1 MAYAQRLHLRL
12 FLEGVEIPV
21 ISASVQSSKNQ
32 AAVATIQI
40 PANDYAFN
48 LRPRTLVHLFCY
60 DIYNGSPSDE
70 QLRVGGVG
78 IHVQGH
84 SYVDPELQGLIPPE
98 RFESTDDQTAV
109 DLENSN
115 YRLLFGGEVLGIS
128 YEKTPVSRGIV
139 LQCVDWSSYW
149 DIAFQ
154 YQVSGMSL
162 GGGGIRAAFT
172 GASTSVFNDFLKSDG
187 DLIIEM
193 MKSPPRSYPSLKNT
207 LLGALVH
214 ILEAIGGTYYGAR
227 AIRGT
232 NDFFSLAEM
241 RLHLTQMIGAN
252 PFSNQDETRLLSAN
266 GFGGLFA
273 RSLGNLGKLVS
284 IRQVLMAL
292 QKYIF
297 HEVVPITTPR
307 FIPAVQDPNVDQFT
321 TADLNDDP
329 RTRPLFQAATQ
340 MNTRAR
346 NIRERQEGISTPQEA
361 DRATRQRGGI
371 EGEIRQLVR
380 TCERAATRARV
391 LEGQV
396 GDATFQQVTAAFSLA
411 GSCFSAVG
419 RYTSQVHLGFPQ
431 ADSPTGQAIVAQMN
445 LAEKYFQS
453 ITNFKYRKRKP
464 TSLRQPDPPPRLLTQ
479 IYRPDVW
486 MVAPPRCN
494 VIFPE
499 LYSSFSYGRNFT
511 AEVSRLLLRTH
522 SAFFGS
528 DILFDGFYMS
538 PSRILGQR
546 TGREIG
552 RGRTGIEPPD
562 LADAPAWVVKDLM
575 DHELY
580 TGIIPA
586 FERMSDLNLN
596 ALRGGSTLIED
607 VKVGY
612 AQLAANHIFFQ
623 YRFKSRQLVCSG
635 KFNPYIAFGFPAL
648 IIDKYQ
654 PLERLTNP
662 DPDRAAQTLAGVL
675 SEGEGDIEGVPEEE
689 RQRIREANNSRAQEF
704 LDALGEPLPN
714 THFLGT
720 PESLSHSLSATSGGQ
735 TNMQMGYARTTDEK
749 TEFLGDNTGFR
760 SRARRVR
767 NGTTNTDVA
776 SLEVPAVG
784 ARGPRGGEI
793 INVTNVTEQYS
804 RRQTR
809 RTTNRTA
816 TGQTR
821 FIGGTRLPL
830 YVPERNYVG
839 RRRRATQV
847 LVGVSQPASSYGTEV
862 LALVGTGGLYQSSVA
877 DGVETLVEFRAF
889 RIQERVGVY
898 RRELVDLPAEEIT
911 FPPWYGDQYRSSQI
925 GSLYSYFF
933 GVGAITDNTVFVAPN
948 SIASVIAQVQNDDA
962 EASAA
967 ADPTN
972 VRAQTIQLANRIRT
986 RITDLFR
993 PAEQDQVVLDPDPT
1007 DAESNGAPGDD
1018 SQQQDV
1024 RGEVAA
1030 RSPMVAA
1037 INEITKTYSLAR
1049 LNGYNVNE
1057 FIKAYTWR
1065 PIASAVD
1072 ILGTA
1077 NLEINDRG
1085 EVVRGT
1091 EGFHSR
1097 AYGDYDDLRTLV
1109 DQGDGRPVRIL
1120 GLTTADPDETRGQE
1134 QRRAERDE
1142 KISQRLDTRK
1152 EKRVHVLRYL
1162 HSLMS
1167 QRGVVG

>member
-12 FLEGVEIPV
+12 FLEGVEVPV

-32 AAVATIQI
+32 AAVASIQI

-48 LRPRTLVHLFCY
+48 LSPRTLVHLFFY
-60 DIYNGSPSDE
+60 DIYNGAPSDE

-78 IHVQGH
+78 IYTQGH
-84 SYVDPELQGLIPPE
+84 SYVDPDLEGLIPPE
-98 RFESTDDQTAV
+98 RFASTEDQSAI

-128 YEKTPVSRGIV
+128 YEKTPQTRAIV

-154 YQVSGMSL
+154 YQIGGFSL

-214 ILEAIGGTYYGAR
+214 ILEAIGGTYYGRR

-252 PFSNQDETRLLSAN
+252 PFSNRDETRLMSAN
-266 GFGGLFA
+266 GFGGLFR
-273 RSLGNLGKLVS
+273 RSLGGLGKLVS

-292 QKYIF
+292 QRFIF

-307 FIPAVQDPNVDQFT
+307 FIPAVQDPNLDQYEV
-321 TADLNDDP
+321 AGLNDEP
-329 RTRPLFQAATQ
+329 RMRPLFQAATQ
-340 MNTRAR
+340 LKNRAR
-346 NIRERQEGISTPQEA
+346 NIRERQEGISTPREA
-361 DRATRQRGGI
+361 DRATTQRGGI

-380 TCERAATRARV
+380 TCERAATRARL
-391 LEGQV
+391 LEGQA
-396 GDATFQQVTAAFSLA
+396 GDASFQQVTAAFSLA

-419 RYTSQVHLGFPQ
+419 RYTSQVRLGFPM
-431 ADSPTGQAIVAQMN
+431 ADSPIGQAIVTQMQ
-445 LAEKYFQS
+445 LAENHFDS
-453 ITNFKYRKRKP
+453 ILNFRYRKRKP
-464 TSLRQPDPPPRLLTQ
+464 QSLRQPDPPPRLLTQ

-528 DILFDGFYMS
+528 DILFDGFYMA

-546 TGREIG
+546 TGKKIG

-562 LADAPAWVVKDLM
+562 LADAPAWVVRDLM

-596 ALRGGSTLIED
+596 ALRGGNVEID
-607 VKVGY
+607 GVKVGY

-635 KFNPYIAFGFPAL
+635 KFNPFVALGFPAL

-654 PLERLTNP
+654 PIDQLTNP
-662 DPDRAAQTLAGVL
+662 DPDRAAQTIAYALT
-675 SEGEGDIEGVPEEE
+675 EGEGDVAGVPDDE
-689 RQRIREANNSRAQEF
+689 RQRIQEANNSRAQEI
-704 LDALGEPLPN
+704 LERIAEPLPN
-714 THFLGT
+714 TNFLGT
-720 PESLSHSLSATSGGQ
+720 PESVSHSVSATSGGQ
-735 TNMQMGYARTTDEK
+735 TSLQMGYARTTDER

-760 SRARRVR
+760 ARSRRVR
-767 NGTTNTDVA
+767 NATTFTDVA
-776 SLEVPAVG
+776 SLEVPSVG
-784 ARGPRGGEI
+784 ARGPRGGE
-793 INVTNVTEQYS
+793 VVNVTEVTDQYR

-809 RTTNRTA
+809 RTTNQTA

-821 FIGGTRLPL
+821 FVGGTRLPL
-830 YVPERNYVG
+830 YVPERNYIG
-839 RRRRATQV
+839 RRRRATKV
-847 LVGVSQPASSYGTEV
+847 LVGVRQPASSYGTEV
-862 LALVGTGGLYQSSVA
+862 LALVGTGGLYQSAVA
-877 DGVETLVEFRAF
+877 DGVETEVEFRAF
-889 RIQERVGVY
+889 RIEERVGVY

-911 FPPWYGDQYRSSQI
+911 FPPWYGDQYRSTQI
-925 GSLYSYFF
+925 GALYSYFF
-933 GVGAITDNTVFVAPN
+933 GTGAVTDNTVFVAPN

-972 VRAQTIQLANRIRT
+972 TRARTIQLANRIRES
-986 RITDLFR
+986 ISAAFR
-993 PAEQDQVVLDPDPT
+993 QQDQVTLDQDPT
-1007 DAESNGAPGDD
+1007 AEENVGAPGDD
-1018 SQQQDV
+1018 SEQQNV
-1024 RGEVAA
+1024 LGEVEA
-1030 RSPMVAA
+1030 RSPLSAA
-1037 INEITKTYSLAR
+1037 IEEVTKTYSIAR

-1057 FIKAYTWR
+1057 FVKAYTWR
-1065 PIASAVD
+1065 PIASITD

-1142 KISQRLDTRK
+1142 RISARLDTRK

-1162 HSLMS
+1162 HSLMA